1 MLEVGTLFFEKSISC
16 ALSITF
22 HTMMRTHYIVYNK
35 TLTSCMFIIG
45 LYTLNALGTMP
56 VVDTYVVFMK
66 ASNVGELLGWRIC

>member
-22 HTMMRTHYIVYNK
+22 YTTMKKHNTAYNE

-45 LYTLNALGTMP
+45 LYTLNVLGTMP
-56 VVDTYVVFMK
+56 VVDTYVVFTK